1 MNIVAAARLAASDV
15 ASPGFRKILWKSIGL
30 ALLLFMIL
38 FAAFQFA
45 LSYLDFP
52 QHSWA
57 EPVIAILAGAG
68 LILAFVF
75 LAVPVTAI
83 FAGLYLDHIA
93 ELVERTHYPEDPV
106 GEPPPA
112 VLSILVGLRFALIA
126 LLVNLMAL
134 PLLFLGIGA
143 IVMVLAN
150 AYLLSREYF
159 EMTSLRHMPR
169 EEASRLRREHARA
182 IYFAGLLPALIALVP
197 FANLILP
204 MFATSY
210 FTHIF
215 KSFEPSEVPASSAGR
230 GTGRG

>member
-1 MNIVAAARLAASDV
+1 MNIIAAARLAAGDL
-15 ASPGFRKILWKSIGL
+15 ASRAFRKVLWKSSGL
-30 ALLLFMIL
+30 ALLLFLGL
-38 FAAFQFA
+38 FAAIQFA

-52 QHSWA
+52 RHYWA
-57 EPVIAILAGAG
+57 EPVIAILTGAG

-75 LAVPVTAI
+75 LAVPVTAL

-93 ELVERTHYPEDPV
+93 ALVERTHYPEDPV

-112 VLSILVGLRFALIA
+112 TLSFLLGLRFALIA
-126 LLVNLMAL
+126 LLVNLLAL

-143 IVMVLAN
+143 LVMVLAN

-169 EEASRLRREHARA
+169 TEAARLRREHARA
-182 IYFAGLLPALIALVP
+182 IYLAGLLPALMALVP
-197 FANLILP
+197 FANLLVP

-215 KSFEPSEVPASSAGR
+215 KSLPPSGAPASSAGK
-230 GTGRG
+230 GTGRE

>member
-15 ASPGFRKILWKSIGL
+15 ASRAFRKVLWKSLGL
-30 ALLLFMIL
+30 ALLLFLLL
-38 FAAFQFA
+38 FTAIQFA

-93 ELVERTHYPEDPV
+93 ELVERTHYPRDPI
-106 GEPPPA
+106 GEPPSA
-112 VLSILVGLRFALIA
+112 TLSFLLGLRFAVIA
-126 LLVNLMAL
+126 LLVTLMSL

-143 IVMVLAN
+143 LVMVLAN

-169 EEASRLRREHARA
+169 MEASRLRREHARA
-182 IYFAGLLPALIALVP
+182 IFIAGLLPALMALVP
-197 FANLILP
+197 FANLIVP

-215 KSFEPSEVPASSAGR
+215 KSLVPSRAPASSAGR
-230 GTGRG
+230 GTGRE